1 MYADP
6 THIRDNVIK
15 TRFSDPEDELIK
27 ALARFNG
34 RQPAVYV
41 REAAL
46 AHIALVTKL
55 MGEADAA

>member
-15 TRFSDPEDELIK
+15 ARFSDPEDELIR

-34 RQPAVYV
+34 RQPAVFV

-46 AHIALVTKL
+46 AHIAMMEKL
-55 MGEADAA
+55 RAEADVG